1 MVRSKG
7 HATDA
12 DMTAVK
18 RASHVFAQALLA
30 L

>member
-1 MVRSKG
+1 MTRSKG

-18 RASHVFAQALLA
+18 RASHVFAQGLPGL
-30 L
+30 